1 MSNRE
6 THLKLSGLDISGL
19 GVIGIY
25 EVDSLTILRIV
36 VELAGS
42 SNELVFKGKIKGQKD
57 FQPITT
63 VTGNGNTTVPI
74 HSYDLLSIECTTF
87 QAENSIV
94 RLSVSGFSFV
104 VGAEIN
110 DGSVDLDS
118 TWSSSKITDTLV
130 GLGDRDVRVTRF
142 ATISSGTNGRIT
154 IPYEQTVILDDFG
167 GTVDA
172 IVTTVANGRPTY
184 NSAQNVQGEVVATTF
199 DARGY
204 YTFTSTPSSYPVA
217 IVYRVR
223 QKVST
228 YVDSDV
234 NVVGTMQ
241 YQEVE
246 SVNTK
251 TGAVVL
257 SKADLGLSDVDNTS
271 DANKPISTATQ
282 TVLNQKLNIP
292 ATLNLTLTAQNM
304 LDKFIVLPATP
315 VYPELV
321 MLLPHGGIFQVNGQD
336 FEIIGNQL
344 RWSGKGLDGTLQEN
358 DTLSIIY

>member
-1 MSNRE
+1 MSSGD
-6 THLKLSGLDISGL
+6 THLKLSGLYISGL

-25 EVDSLTILRIV
+25 EVQDITTLRIA
-36 VELAGS
+36 VELAGL
-42 SNELVFKGKIKGQKD
+42 SNEISFTGKIKGQSN
-57 FQPITT
+57 FQPIATI
-63 VTGNGNTTVPI
+63 TGNTNAAVSVY
-74 HSYDLLSIECTTF
+74 SYDILKIECTNF
-87 QAENSIV
+87 DAVSKV
-94 RLSVSGFSFV
+94 KLSVSGFSFI

-110 DGSVDLDS
+110 DGSVDTDS

-142 ATISSGTNGRIT
+142 ATVSSGTDGRIT

-172 IVTTVANGRPTY
+172 IVTTIANGRPTY
-184 NSAQNVQGEVVATTF
+184 NSAQNVQGEVIATTF

-228 YVDSDV
+228 YVDSDS

-246 SVNTK
+246 SVNAK

-257 SKADLGLSDVDNTS
+257 TKADVGLSQADDTS
-271 DANKPISTATQ
+271 DANKPISNATQ
-282 TVLNQKLNIP
+282 TALNQKLNIP
-292 ATLNLTLTAQNM
+292 TIFNLTVTAQNI
-304 LDKFIVLPATP
+304 LDKFITLPNTP

-321 MLLPHGGIFQVNGQD
+321 MLFPHGGIFQVNGLD
-336 FEIIGNQL
+336 FEIVGNQL
-344 RWSGKGLDGTLQEN
+344 RWSSKGLDGTLQEN
-358 DTLSIIY
+358 DELSIIY